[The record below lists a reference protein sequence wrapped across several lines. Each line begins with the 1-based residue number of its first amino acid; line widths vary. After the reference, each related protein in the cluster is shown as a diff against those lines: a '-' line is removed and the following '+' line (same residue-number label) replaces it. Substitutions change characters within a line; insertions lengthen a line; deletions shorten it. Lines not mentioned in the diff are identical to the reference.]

1 VIDADR
7 DRGTALLSPW
17 SGAPRRRKVDA
28 VAPDATHRERR
39 ALPTQKPETQH
50 MKDDLENSPWVAANR
65 ELVEMG
71 LVRDSGR
78 RRDGMIV
85 WELTPLGWELAKPR
99 ADRHARNTAP
109 LISPPSVTDPLQ
121 LATLAIAVP
130 TNPPSQPCSIICRT
144 RNKIPAEPPRRTHR
158 PTYPLRRAQG
168 HDGSGK
174 AALTPYIPPGGGMI
188 DD

>member
-7 DRGTALLSPW
+7 DRGTAPLSPW
-17 SGAPRRRKVDA
+17 NGAPRRREVDA
-28 VAPDATHRERR
+28 AAPDATHRERR
-39 ALPTQKPETQH
+39 ALPTQNPETQH

-71 LVRDSGR
+71 FVRDSGR

-121 LATLAIAVP
+121 LATLANCCAHRSPITALLHYLP
-130 TNPPSQPCSIICRT
+130 HAKQNTSRAAAQNTPP
-144 RNKIPAEPPRRTHR
+144 H
-158 PTYPLRRAQG
+158 
-168 HDGSGK
+168 
-174 AALTPYIPPGGGMI
+174 IPPA
-188 DD
+188 